1 MVSDG
6 PELVCG
12 GLATDAGGR
21 RLAAGLLSN
30 GGAPAGEGGDDRVR
44 ELQEME
50 WRVMAC
56 SIWAVGARMR
66 GLRGELPAAATM
78 A

>member
-1 MVSDG
+1 MSQERADG
-6 PELVCG
+6 RRHGEQ
-12 GLATDAGGR
+12 GLAGVHGG
-21 RLAAGLLSN
+21 G
-30 GGAPAGEGGDDRVR
+30 GGAPIGEGGDGGVH

-66 GLRGELPAAATM
+66 GLRGELGRRRLWRVVAPL
-78 A
+78 